1 MSDSDEHIHDD
12 DEVLV
17 SDEMAEDTA
26 PGFEDTE
33 TSLGAAAIGEAD
45 RESDAGPGFEGTETP
60 LGAAAIGEA
69 DRESDAG
76 PGFEGTET
84 PAGAEC
90 REAPAEQAAAA
101 SGEGGPATLARV
113 KVLYSSATELC
124 TVPPGMTVAVGDMV
138 VVPTRYGNEVA
149 RVLRVCEGSG
159 GEARP
164 IVRTAG
170 PMDLSRLRENGVREE
185 KAYAACRQRIEAHGL
200 DMKLVSAHYL
210 LDDQKILFLF
220 TADTRVDFREL
231 VRDLVATFRMR
242 IELRQVGVRDE
253 ARVVGGV
260 GTCGRVLCCNGVTDR
275 LRPVSIKMAKEQN
288 LTLNSLKI
296 SGHCGRLL
304 CCLSYEF
311 DAYHEARQSLPAVGA
326 RVAYDGEDFRVSD
339 LNVLARRAR
348 LEAPSGRVLDVG
360 FEAFFRVPRRSG
372 GASEGRSGGS
382 PAAAW
387 ELRLRGS
394 GTPAVGETPA
404 ASPATPGPGA
414 RQQ

>member
-1 MSDSDEHIHDD
+1 MSDSEDRIPNGEQGSVVEEAVAEEAVA
-12 DEVLV
+12 EV
-17 SDEMAEDTA
+17 EAA
-26 PGFEDTE
+26 C
-33 TSLGAAAIGEAD
+33 GAA
-45 RESDAGPGFEGTETP
+45 
-60 LGAAAIGEA
+60 
-69 DRESDAG
+69 
-76 PGFEGTET
+76 
-84 PAGAEC
+84 PAGAAVTSE
-90 REAPAEQAAAA
+90 PSGAA
-101 SGEGGPATLARV
+101 ATLARV

-124 TVPPGMTVAVGDMV
+124 TVPPGMTVQTGDLV

-149 RVLRVCEGSG
+149 RVLRLCEGSPG

-164 IVRTAG
+164 IARVAS

-185 KAYAACRQRIEAHGL
+185 KAYATCRQRVEAHGL

-242 IELRQVGVRDE
+242 IELRQIGVRDE

-311 DAYHEARQSLPAVGA
+311 DAYHEARQSLPGVGA
-326 RVAYDGEDFRVSD
+326 RVGYDGEEFKVSD

-360 FEAFFRVPRRSG
+360 FEAFVRVPRRAG
-372 GASEGRSGGS
+372 PDGRPGGGS
-382 PAAAW
+382 GTW
-387 ELRLRGS
+387 ELRLRGGAS
-394 GTPAVGETPA
+394 AANGEA
-404 ASPATPGPGA
+404 APREAGPVK
-414 RQQ
+414 